1 VLRLSDGKQQKDA
14 GSMSMHGKRT
24 QRLLGDEGFALVAV
38 LMLLIGLS
46 ALAAAGYLSS
56 DTDYRI
62 TQNHRASQRAF
73 YVADAGLE
81 HFMGQGKL
89 VPDDTVTYNHPDGT
103 VQVWATQVVSVDDSS
118 TLFQLTSIGTHSA
131 PEGGVSTRQLSTIV
145 LHKAASIAVNA
156 AITAPAGLHKNGVSG
171 SVDGN
176 DRASPS
182 DCPVGGTENVAGLE
196 VPPTGFSMSGGGKG
210 KGGSPPGFSGNP
222 AIDSTK
228 TPTQMFQDMGINAG
242 VWQGLRDGTF
252 AEADYVVSTDGYPTF
267 GTDVA
272 ADEWPVIVIDQS
284 SYGINPAQSGRG
296 TLVVYGDLDISGSF
310 SWDGLILVGGE
321 VISNGNNHIQG
332 SVIAGLNLL
341 LGGSPGDVEL
351 GNGSWDYGYHSC
363 NVLNALKGIGWPVEE
378 PGTWYEEF

>member
-1 VLRLSDGKQQKDA
+1 
-14 GSMSMHGKRT
+14 
-24 QRLLGDEGFALVAV
+24 
-38 LMLLIGLS
+38 
-46 ALAAAGYLSS
+46 
-56 DTDYRI
+56 
-62 TQNHRASQRAF
+62 
-73 YVADAGLE
+73 
-81 HFMGQGKL
+81 
-89 VPDDTVTYNHPDGT
+89 
-103 VQVWATQVVSVDDSS
+103 
-118 TLFQLTSIGTHSA
+118 
-131 PEGGVSTRQLSTIV
+131 
-145 LHKAASIAVNA
+145 
-156 AITAPAGLHKNGVSG
+156 
-171 SVDGN
+171 
-176 DRASPS
+176 
-182 DCPVGGTENVAGLE
+182 
-196 VPPTGFSMSGGGKG
+196 MSGGGKG